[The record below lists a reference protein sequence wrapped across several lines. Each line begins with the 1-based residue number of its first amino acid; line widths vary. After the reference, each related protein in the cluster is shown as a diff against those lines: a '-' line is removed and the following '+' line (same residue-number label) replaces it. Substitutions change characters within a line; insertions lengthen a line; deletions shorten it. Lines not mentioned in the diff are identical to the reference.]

1 MVTVNLHG
9 RLGEDIGK
17 TWHLNVSSVSEAM
30 RAIEANTRT
39 FRKWL
44 LDNSKTKGYSSYSIL
59 INNKPVE
66 IKNQE
71 NITEFKNSEVFME
84 YAEKLQTIDLIPE
97 VMGSRGAIT
106 FVVAAIF
113 IVVAVFVP
121 PLAPI
126 LILGALGLIAAGVT
140 SLLSKPPPLIPYN
153 AQQADPISTSAGE
166 VGGPSSYLFNGPV
179 NTVGEGGPVPVGYG
193 TLLIGSNNVFASYD
207 TQYKTARRGVTA
219 AGNSVTSG
227 SYTYLFN
234 SNCRLMGQKP
244 ITNEINF

>member
-71 NITEFKNSEVFME
+71 TITEFKNSEVFME
-84 YAEKLQTIDLIPE
+84 YGEKLQTIDLIPE
-97 VMGSRGAIT
+97 VMGSRNAVYFI
-106 FVVAAIF
+106 VAAIL
-113 IVVAVFVP
+113 IVVAIFVP
-121 PLAPI
+121 PLAPL

-179 NTVGEGGPVPVGYG
+179 NSVGEGGPVPVGYG

-207 TQYKTARRGVTA
+207 VQYKTARRGVTP
-219 AGNSVTSG
+219 AGNSITSG

-234 SNCRLMGQKP
+234 SNCRLVGQKP

>member
-44 LDNSKTKGYSSYSIL
+44 LDNSKTKGYSSYAIL

-97 VMGSRGAIT
+97 VMGSRGAIM
-106 FVVAAIF
+106 FVVAAIL

-121 PLAPI
+121 PLAPL

-140 SLLSKPPPLIPYN
+140 SLLYN

-207 TQYKTARRGVTA
+207 TQYKTSRRGVTA
-219 AGNSVTSG
+219 AGNSITSG